1 MATYGGDLIMCF
13 KFGEI
18 LLPKEVS
25 VKDWAVV
32 ACDQYTSNVKYWE
45 EVKNSISGP
54 STLNLIFPECYLS
67 ADNSARIEKIIEK
80 QREYVDGDLFTE
92 VEGTVLVHRTTNF
105 GNDRWGLMC
114 LVDLDEYSNDK
125 GAKPLIRATEGLVIE
140 RIPPRVQIRKNCPL
154 ELPHIMVLIDDSE
167 RTVIEPLKNSLGKVL
182 YEGELNGGGGNIT
195 GYCVS
200 DTTGAQ
206 NALNELLKNSV
217 AKYGEKLLFL
227 VGDGNHSLATAKACR
242 DESNPL
248 SKYALVEIVN
258 IYDEGLKFEP
268 IHRAIFCVDNKKFID
283 GLNAVMA
290 GKNCKTTIYDGAN
303 AIETCFPDNSID
315 GVKLVQEY
323 IDGYLK
329 ENGGEVDYI
338 HGSDE
343 LVSVCTD
350 KNAVGIALKA
360 IDKST
365 FFDYIVKNG
374 TLPRKTFSMGEAD
387 EKRYYIECR
396 KVK

>member
-1 MATYGGDLIMCF
+1 MCF

-18 LLPKEVS
+18 LLPEKVS

-32 ACDQYTSNVKYWE
+32 ACDQYTSNAEYW
-45 EVKNSISGP
+45 KNIENSVCEP
-54 STLNLIFPECYLS
+54 TTLNLIFPEVYLS
-67 ADNSARIEKIIEK
+67 SDNSARIERIIAK
-80 QREYVDGDLFTE
+80 QNEYVNAGIFRQID
-92 VEGTVLVHRTTNF
+92 GTVLTHRVTRY

-125 GAKPLIRATEGLVIE
+125 GAKPLIRATEGLVVD

-154 ELPHIMVLIDDSE
+154 ELPHIMVLIDDAN
-167 RTVIEPLKNSLGKVL
+167 RTVIEPLKDIKGEGV
-182 YEGELNGGGGNIT
+182 YDGELNGGGGRIT
-195 GYCVS
+195 GYNIT
-200 DTTGAQ
+200 DTTSATD
-206 NALNELLKNSV
+206 ALNELLKNSLE
-217 AKYGEKLLFL
+217 KYGERLLFL

-268 IHRAIFCVDNKKFID
+268 IHRAIFGVDNDKFIN
-283 GLNAVMA
+283 GLKKLTA
-290 GKNCKTTIYDGAN
+290 GKSATTTINNGDKK
-303 AIETCFPDNSID
+303 IEISFPENSIE
-315 GVKLVQEY
+315 GVNLVQDY
-323 IDGYLK
+323 IDAYLK
-329 ENGGEVDYI
+329 QNGGEVDYI

-343 LVSVCTD
+343 LDTVCRD
-350 KNAVGIALKA
+350 RNAVGIALKA

-365 FFDYIVKNG
+365 FFEYIVKNG
-374 TLPRKTFSMGEAD
+374 TLPMGEAD
-387 EKRYYIECR
+387 EKRYYIETR

>member
-1 MATYGGDLIMCF
+1 MCF

-18 LLPKEVS
+18 LLPKTVS

-45 EVKNSISGP
+45 DIKNSVSEP

-67 ADNSARIEKIIEK
+67 ADNSERIEKIIEK
-80 QREYVDGDLFTE
+80 QREYVANDIFRE
-92 VEGTVLVHRTTNF
+92 IEGTVLVHRTTAY

-167 RTVIEPLKNSLGKVL
+167 RTVIEPLISSVDEVL
-182 YEGELNGGGGNIT
+182 YDGEMNGGGGKIT
-195 GYCVS
+195 GYNVV
-200 DTTGAQ
+200 DTTGAE
-206 NALNELLKNSV
+206 NALKDLLAKSIE
-217 AKYGEKLLFL
+217 KYGERLLFL

-242 DESNPL
+242 DESNPR

-268 IHRAIFCVDNKKFID
+268 IHRAIFGVDNKKFID
-283 GLNAVMA
+283 GLSAVMA
-290 GKNCKTTIYDGAN
+290 GKTCKTTVYDGDKVGE
-303 AIETCFPDNSID
+303 IEFPENSIE

-323 IDGYLK
+323 IDAYLK
-329 ENGGEVDYI
+329 QNGGEVDYI

-343 LVSVCTD
+343 LISVCRE
-350 KNAVGIALKA
+350 KKAVGIALKA